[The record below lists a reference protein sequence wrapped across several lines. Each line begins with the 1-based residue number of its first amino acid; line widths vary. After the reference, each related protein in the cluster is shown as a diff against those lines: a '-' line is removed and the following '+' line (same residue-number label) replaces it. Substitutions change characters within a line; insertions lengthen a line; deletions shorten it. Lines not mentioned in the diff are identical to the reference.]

1 MTVLRHLLSILLL
14 PFVVV
19 VVVPYL
25 LLTTGAASDFR
36 WLNLYLV
43 HGGRVLGSV
52 MGVAGLVLF
61 IWCVVLFAR
70 VGQGTLAPWDPT
82 RRLVATGPYR
92 YVRNPM
98 ILAVAAML
106 TGQALFFGSVALAA
120 WCAVF
125 VIVNHVYF
133 LAVEEPG
140 LERRFGEPYPE
151 YKRHV
156 PRWLPR
162 LRRRD
167 PERRRE

>member
-1 MTVLRHLLSILLL
+1 MTALRHLISILLL

-19 VVVPYL
+19 LGVPYL
-25 LLTTGAASDFR
+25 LLTTGAASDFL
-36 WLNLYLV
+36 WQNPYLV
-43 HGGRVLGSV
+43 HGGRVLGSAV
-52 MGVAGLVLF
+52 GVTGLVLF

-70 VGQGTLAPWDPT
+70 VGKGTLAPWDPT

-106 TGQALFFGSVALAA
+106 AGQVLFFGSLALAA

-140 LERRFGEPYPE
+140 LERRFGEAYGE
-151 YKRHV
+151 YQRRV